1 MVTPREIELKLDCG
15 AAELLELARH
25 PLLAVEGPTDPEFL
39 SATYYDTA
47 ERALH
52 RQGITLR
59 VRRHGER
66 HVQTVKAA
74 SSAAGLF
81 DRSEWEWAVDGP
93 TPDLSLIDDT
103 PVPDVLGSASAPD
116 LNAVVTTVIERSTR
130 AVAHGTSR
138 ISATLDQG
146 RVETPDG
153 DAPIW
158 ELELELIDGDPADLF
173 SLAQTLAETVPL
185 RLGVLSKS
193 ERGFRILSGTL
204 RRPSKAG
211 SVKLSPD
218 GSAAEAFRAIAIA
231 CLTHL
236 RLNEDVF
243 LKTRDPEGLHQIRVA
258 LRRLRSAFTLF
269 KPILAS
275 DPAATHLRQEIK
287 RVTEPFGHARNLDVF
302 LSETLAGEM
311 TRRPDEAGLDDLRI
325 RLEAERDRAYGT
337 VFAILESQAWRSLI
351 LDLSAWIETGPW
363 RGDGKREPVSARDHA
378 EATLDKARRRIRKRG
393 RHLHRIDA
401 EARHEVRIEAKK
413 LRYGA
418 EFFASL
424 YAEKS
429 AQKRHKAFVSALS
442 DLQDHLGALNDLA
455 TAHSVLASLADTG
468 NGETSGVD
476 GRALFAAGLTAA
488 DGEARTGQLLKAAE
502 KAHEALLDVKPF
514 WR

>member
-1 MVTPREIELKLDCG
+1 MGTPREVELKLDCG
-15 AAELLELARH
+15 AAELAELARH
-25 PLLAVEGPTDPEFL
+25 PLLAVEQPTEAEFL

-47 ERALH
+47 DRALH
-52 RQGITLR
+52 RKGMTLR

-93 TPDLSLIDDT
+93 TPDLSLLEDT
-103 PVPDVLGSASAPD
+103 PVPDVLGSASSPNLA
-116 LNAVVTTVIERSTR
+116 AVVTTIIERTTR
-130 AVAHGTSR
+130 AVAHGHSR

-146 RVETPDG
+146 RVETPVG

-158 ELELELIDGDPADLF
+158 ELELELIEGDPADLF
-173 SLAQTLAETVPL
+173 SLAQSLAESVPL

-193 ERGFRILSGTL
+193 ERGFRILGETL

-211 SVKLSPD
+211 AVKLD
-218 GSAAEAFRAIAIA
+218 RDASAATAFRTIAVA

-269 KPILAS
+269 KPILVS
-275 DPAATHLRQEIK
+275 DPGATTLREEIK

-302 LSETLAGEM
+302 LSETLADEM
-311 TRRPDEAGLDDLRI
+311 ARRPEEAGLDDLRI

-337 VFAILESQAWRSLI
+337 VFTILESQAWRSLI

-363 RGDGKREPVSARDHA
+363 RGNARREAVSARDHA
-378 EATLDKARRRIRKRG
+378 EAMLDKARRRIRKRG
-393 RHLHRIDA
+393 RHLQRLDA

-424 YAEKS
+424 YTEKK

-455 TAHSVLASLADTG
+455 TAHSVLASLASTG
-468 NGETSGVD
+468 TGETADGD

-488 DGEARTGQLLKAAE
+488 DGEARTNDLLKAAE
-502 KAHEALLDVKPF
+502 KAHEELLDVKPF